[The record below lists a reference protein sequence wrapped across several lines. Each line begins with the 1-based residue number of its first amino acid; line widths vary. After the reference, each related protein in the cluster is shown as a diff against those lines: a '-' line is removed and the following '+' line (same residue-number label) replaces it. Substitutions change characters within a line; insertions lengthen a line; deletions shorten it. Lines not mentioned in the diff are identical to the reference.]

1 MRRRLASGL
10 ALLVSVP
17 VVLSARGG
25 LASASAPFGEAP
37 TAHSRLGAVASAT
50 PEATAAGAA
59 VLAAGGN
66 AVDAAVTTAFALAV
80 TYPPAGNLAG
90 GGFAVGRAT
99 GFAADVIE
107 RI

>member
-1 MRRRLASGL
+1 MRISQAPRVSLASS
-10 ALLVSVP
+10 LVLFASVP
-17 VVLSARGG
+17 VALSTGG
-25 LASASAPFGEAP
+25 GAPSASAPFGEAR
-37 TAHSRLGAVASAT
+37 TAHARLGAVASAT

-90 GGFAVGRAT
+90 GYVTA
-99 GFAADVIE
+99 
-107 RI
+107 